1 MSDRRRVIIGGAAC
15 VAGLGAGHVLRP
27 VRAEAASRRRK
38 ASKAAVHYQDK
49 PKGIAACSLCS
60 QFVKPDKCKIV
71 VGKIAPDGWC
81 DRFEQ
86 VD

>member
-1 MSDRRRVIIGGAAC
+1 MRDRRRVIIGAAC
-15 VAGLGAGHVLRP
+15 VAGLAAGHVLAPTQAR
-27 VRAEAASRRRK
+27 AASRRRK
-38 ASKAAVHYQDK
+38 ASKAAVHYQDR

-60 QFVKPDKCKIV
+60 QFVKPDKCKVV